1 MSRYRS
7 WVEVNA
13 QALSKNIA
21 QVRNLLGDPTDF
33 CAVVKANA
41 YGHGLMNVAKIAHEN
56 GVDSFA
62 VDHID
67 DALELREAYPDAF
80 ILVMGYT
87 MHDRLNEAI
96 ENKIH
101 LIAYDVSTLQA
112 MEAAASK
119 LSKTAHAH
127 LKIETGTSRQ
137 GILIDDLEG
146 VLRDLSVLPHVEV
159 AGVSTHFANIE
170 DTTDTEYAGKQ
181 LKRFNEALEIIR
193 SFDIEPERIHC
204 ACSAAIILYPDTHF
218 TMVRAGISMYGI
230 WPSKSTE
237 ATARKHAIDCD
248 LTPVL
253 TWKTRIAQ
261 VKSLP
266 AGTPIGYGL
275 TERLKRD
282 GRVAILPTGYWD
294 GYDRKLSSK
303 GKVLINGE
311 SCKVL
316 GRICM
321 NMTIVDVSHVPN
333 IQPEDTVIILGQDG
347 RHRVTANNIAE
358 LTGTIPYEVMSRINP
373 DLPRRIV

>member
-1 MSRYRS
+1 MPRYRS

-21 QVRNLLGDPTDF
+21 QVRNLLDDPTDF

-137 GILIDDLEG
+137 GILIDNLEG

-316 GRICM
+316 GRVCM

-358 LTGTIPYEVMSRINP
+358 LTGTIPYEVVSRINP
-373 DLPRRIV
+373 ELPRRIV

>member
-1 MSRYRS
+1 MQRYRS
-7 WVEVNA
+7 WVEVDS

-21 QVRNLLGDPTDF
+21 QITNLLDEPTDF

-41 YGHGLMNVAKIAHEN
+41 YGHGLMKVAKIAHQN
-56 GVDSFA
+56 GVNSFA

-67 DALELREAYPDAF
+67 DALQLREVYPDAF

-87 MHDRLNEAI
+87 MHNRLSEAI
-96 ENKIH
+96 ENNIH
-101 LIAYDVSTLQA
+101 LITYDVSTLQA
-112 MEAAASK
+112 MESAASK

-218 TMVRAGISMYGI
+218 TMVRAGIAMYGI
-230 WPSKSTE
+230 WPSNSTE
-237 ATARKHAIDCD
+237 ATARKHTIDCD
-248 LTPVL
+248 LTPAL

-266 AGTPIGYGL
+266 AGTPISYGL

-316 GRICM
+316 GRVCM

-333 IQPEDTVIILGQDG
+333 IQPEDTVILLGQDG

-358 LTGTIPYEVMSRINP
+358 LINTIPYEVVSRINP